1 MIESASFS
9 PQEERVSRRE
19 RRMILSSYEPELVCR
34 RGSFLH
40 FQVSPRMLVEHM
52 MESSGGVREGA
63 LEETPP
69 ELDFEG

>member
-1 MIESASFS
+1 M
-9 PQEERVSRRE
+9 V
-19 RRMILSSYEPELVCR
+19 LSSYDPELVCR
-34 RGSFLH
+34 QGSFLH